1 MKKLCLF
8 TSESVTE
15 GHPDR
20 LCDTVSDAILDR
32 ILRQDPYSRVV
43 TECAL
48 SKNVLFIAARLGTLA
63 TVDLPEIARNTISQ
77 INFRPE
83 DFNAGECSVITS
95 LIPMTNE
102 HRAIGDEMEMTD
114 KELDAITVRNQ
125 VTLFG
130 YACDHTPELMPLPI
144 VLANRM
150 ARNLAS
156 ARHLGLVNGLSP
168 DCTTQVGVDFEGRK
182 PQGIHSI
189 TLIAGFEGEEA
200 EQRSPEEW
208 KQLLVDQVITPT
220 LQESMVKTNKKT
232 EIFVNPQGIYPKSG
246 PASHS
251 GMTGR
256 KTSSDAYGGFSRQS
270 SSALSGKDPLRI
282 DRSGAYAARYA
293 AKNVVASGLAQECEV
308 QLSYSIGHA
317 GPVSIR
323 VNTFGTGKIADHEIE
338 SRLEK
343 WFDFRLG
350 AIIRSFR
357 LRHLPT
363 EYRGRFYA
371 LLPAAGHFD
380 NANLPL
386 PWEKTD
392 DSASLLNSST

>member
-48 SKNVLFIAARLGTLA
+48 SKNVLFIAARLATLA
-63 TVDLPEIARNTISQ
+63 TVDLPEIARNSISQ

-83 DFNAGECSVITS
+83 DFNAEECSVITS
-95 LIPMTNE
+95 LIPMPNE
-102 HRAIGDEMEMTD
+102 HRAIGDEMEMSD
-114 KELDAITVRNQ
+114 AELDTITVRNQ

-144 VLANRM
+144 VLANRIS
-150 ARNLAS
+150 RNLAS
-156 ARHLGLVNGLSP
+156 VRRQGIVTGLSP
-168 DCTTQVGVDFEGRK
+168 DCTTQVGVDFDGRK
-182 PQGIHSI
+182 PQSIHSI
-189 TLIAGFEGEEA
+189 TLIAGAEDPEA
-200 EQRSPEEW
+200 GSRSHEEW
-208 KQLLVDQVITPT
+208 KQLLMEQVVTPT
-220 LQESMVKTNKKT
+220 LHESMVKTTKKT

-256 KTSSDAYGGFSRQS
+256 KTASDSYGGYSRHS

-293 AKNVVASGLAQECEV
+293 AKNVVASGLAQECEI

-317 GPVSIR
+317 GPISIR
-323 VNTFGTGKIADHEIE
+323 VNTFGTGKLADHEIE

-350 AIIRSFR
+350 AIIKTFR

-363 EYRGRFYA
+363 EHRGRFYGQ
-371 LLPAAGHFD
+371 LPTGGHFD
-380 NANLPL
+380 HATLVL

-392 DSASLLNSST
+392 DSARLSSMG